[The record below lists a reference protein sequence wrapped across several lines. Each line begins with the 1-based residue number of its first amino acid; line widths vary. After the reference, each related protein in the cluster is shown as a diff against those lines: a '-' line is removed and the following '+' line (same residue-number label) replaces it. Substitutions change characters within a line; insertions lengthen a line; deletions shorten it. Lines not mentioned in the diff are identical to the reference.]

1 MRKCAI
7 SLSVIYYSQNH
18 DTSRLSEYIQSKE
31 RERER
36 EEKKK
41 IIIMGG
47 RHRILLEEICPKF
60 HKTLIIIF
68 IAIFNVPGLI
78 LGFSVLVE

>member
-1 MRKCAI
+1 MLFHFQSSIILKIMTQVDCQNI
-7 SLSVIYYSQNH
+7 S
-18 DTSRLSEYIQSKE
+18 KAK